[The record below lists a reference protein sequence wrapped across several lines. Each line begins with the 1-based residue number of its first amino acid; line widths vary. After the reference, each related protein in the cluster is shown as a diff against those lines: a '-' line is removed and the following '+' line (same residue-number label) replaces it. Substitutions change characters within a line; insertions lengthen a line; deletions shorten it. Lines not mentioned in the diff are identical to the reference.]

1 MKSVLLMNEE
11 PIAIS
16 SSSEAG
22 LTIGAGDALR
32 QAREAAGLHL
42 AALASVL
49 KVPVKKLEALE
60 ENRFELLPDA
70 VFVRALAASIC
81 RTLKI
86 DAAPVL
92 ALLPMTPT
100 TRLAFAGA
108 SMNEAFRSPGDSPG
122 PSAWKHLSRPAVWAG
137 LALLVGALVL
147 VFLPAI
153 RAGVTYLKLTVADF
167 SQTGL
172 VNKNALNSP
181 ESVVQ
186 LKSSVD
192 ISESVA
198 TVNVSSP
205 QALSNGAKAV
215 SPQKAAISDASVITP
230 ISETQGAVSGVAK
243 GTLLPLTPDS
253 TSLPSGTDV
262 VVFTSTGESWIEATD
277 AKGKV
282 VLRRMLSAGET
293 VGASGLLPLKVVVGR
308 ANVMQVQIRG
318 RALDLNLMSKDN
330 VARFEV
336 K

>member
-1 MKSVLLMNEE
+1 MKSVRSMSEE

-32 QAREAAGLHL
+32 QAREAAGLHI

-60 ENRFELLPDA
+60 ANRFELLPDA

-122 PSAWKHLSRPAVWAG
+122 PSAWKQSSRPAVLAG
-137 LALLVGALVL
+137 LALLVGALAL

-153 RAGVTYLKLTVADF
+153 KAGVTYLKLTVADLW
-167 SQTGL
+167 QTSL
-172 VNKNALNSP
+172 VNKNVLNPP

-198 TVNVSSP
+198 TVNAGSP
-205 QALSNGAKAV
+205 QALSDGARAV
-215 SPQKAAISDASVITP
+215 STQKAATSDISVLTP
-230 ISETQGAVSGVAK
+230 ISETQGAISGVAP
-243 GTLLPLTPDS
+243 GISLPISPGS
-253 TSLPSGTDV
+253 TSLPSATSI
-262 VVFTSTGESWIEATD
+262 VVFTSTGESWVEAID
-277 AKGKV
+277 AKGQV
-282 VLRRMLSAGET
+282 VLRRMLNASET

-318 RALDLNLMSKDN
+318 KVVDLNPLSKDN

-336 K
+336 R